1 HHKTAKESK
10 LIMASNWTSVT
21 VGGEECKD
29 ENEET
34 RSTSSSPAADATTTR
49 EEENSAARP
58 DSKGHEGKSAA
69 ELLIE
74 DIPWIVRYRQVIVA
88 YAPLGVISFGGPQAN
103 VAILRDHIVIR
114 RKWLDDESFMEL
126 FAIGQGLPGPT
137 STQLVVSTALAR
149 AGPLG
154 GITAFLLFDIPGMV
168 VLIICGV
175 LISTFVDPN
184 NPPWYL
190 VGLPPAA
197 ISLVFQSFYDFAKG
211 LDKLGIVLCFIS
223 TLISI
228 LVNGDENISPDV
240 TQFVYPLLLVV
251 GGIVSY
257 IDSRRKNPY
266 GTYKSPSPGWDAES
280 DLTMKRIGIPLWM
293 GGLLFIVWAGV
304 LTATVTIVGRAKA
317 EGVTVNVYLEIFE
330 VMFRIG
336 SLIFGG
342 GQVVLP
348 MLQDEVVPNWMAKDS
363 FLQGLGLTQSM
374 PGPLFN
380 FSSYL
385 GAVYQGVAGGLVAW
399 VGIMGPGVILIFA
412 MVPFWCRLRR
422 VRWFKSSL
430 NGVNA
435 SAIGLVG
442 AACIIL
448 YEGAVNTTA
457 DAMVFVFAG
466 TLAMVYDL
474 AAPLVVL
481 AGGVFGAISHQDALG
496 LGQVEWCAPDGGDF

>member
-1 HHKTAKESK
+1 MTTAEEAKSMEFMDDDVINVDPPDSK
-10 LIMASNWTSVT
+10 
-21 VGGEECKD
+21 VGA
-29 ENEET
+29 
-34 RSTSSSPAADATTTR
+34 SSSSFPPTDDAADATTTTTR
-49 EEENSAARP
+49 KEDARAVVDGEVDVDVDGVDVRP
-58 DSKGHEGKSAA
+58 TDDDHPALLEGHGGKSAS

-74 DIPWIVRYRQVIVA
+74 DIPWIVRYREVIFA
-88 YAPLGVISFGGPQAN
+88 YAPLGFVSFGGPQAH
-103 VAILRDHIVIR
+103 VAILRDHLVVR
-114 RKWLDDESFMEL
+114 RGWMDDESFTEL

-149 AGPLG
+149 AGPIG
-154 GITAFLLFDIPGMV
+154 GITAFLLFNIPGLV
-168 VLIICGV
+168 VLISCGV
-175 LISTFVDPN
+175 LISTFVDPD

-197 ISLVFQSFYDFAKG
+197 ISLVFQSFYGFGKG
-211 LDKLGIVLCFIS
+211 LDKLGIVLCFVS

-240 TQFVYPLLLVV
+240 TQFVYPLLLLV
-251 GGIVSY
+251 GGIISY
-257 IDSRRKNPY
+257 VDSRREKPY

-293 GGLLFIVWAGV
+293 GGLFFVLWAAV

-317 EGVTVNVYLEIFE
+317 EGTAVNVYLETFE

-348 MLQDEVVPNWMAKDS
+348 MLQDEVVPNWMTKDS

-380 FSSYL
+380 FSAYL

-399 VGIMGPGVILIFA
+399 VGIMGPGVILIF
-412 MVPFWCRLRR
+412 
-422 VRWFKSSL
+422 
-430 NGVNA
+430 
-435 SAIGLVG
+435 VG
-442 AACIIL
+442 
-448 YEGAVNTTA
+448 
-457 DAMVFVFAG
+457 
-466 TLAMVYDL
+466 
-474 AAPLVVL
+474 P
-481 AGGVFGAISHQDALG
+481 
-496 LGQVEWCAPDGGDF
+496 